1 MSFEKT
7 TVTNE
12 TNNTNFVD
20 RRSARKQ
27 ANAGG
32 FERRQFAD
40 GHPGLSP
47 EAAELGIAIDQYKLT
62 NSRRYIT
69 HEEMIQVI
77 KSIGY
82 VKS

>member
-1 MSFEKT
+1 MDSIFQLLPWLIT
-7 TVTNE
+7 MV
-12 TNNTNFVD
+12 VLMAC
-20 RRSARKQ
+20 S
-27 ANAGG
+27 G
-32 FERRQFAD
+32 FF
-40 GHPGLSP
+40 SP

-82 VKS
+82 AKS